1 MQSIFSVIKQECYR
15 FLGYGSGDFP
25 ESEKAA
31 CETLALPVF
40 PELTK
45 EQIEYVA
52 KTALKFYGL
61 K

>member
-1 MQSIFSVIKQECYR
+1 MQECYR
-15 FLGYGSGDFP
+15 FLGFGPGDFP

-31 CETLALPVF
+31 SETLALPVF

-45 EQIEYVA
+45 EQIEYVVEQVA
-52 KTALKFYGL
+52 GFYKG